1 MYNRIQIKK
10 FSDEALKSIE
20 THNLTA
26 LPDNYRLWFEYA
38 AGTLDAL
45 VNSIDALVGRGE
57 SINEANSKLLYLQHL
72 GTEDQR
78 KTDASIRSV
87 IEMLNSVASDVQGW
101 GDGSDQTCKR
111 LQHCC
116 DRLGQD
122 PSPAEIGEIIQE
134 ATGELQKTIE
144 SGKLATKAIT
154 HLRDEIT
161 ILRQG
166 IDQLSDQAITDA
178 LTGIPNR
185 RGFDLSLEQAMIDAN
200 RTRSS
205 FTLIMLDIDHFKSIN
220 DKFGHP
226 TGDKVLRYV
235 ASMIRNTL
243 RGDDF
248 VARFGGEEFAIILP
262 NTVLANGEAVA
273 ENIRKKLSARPLTRG
288 GDKLSLG
295 HITASFGLTRY
306 ILDEDSRNVIKRADE
321 NLYKAKQNGRN
332 CFYSCNNAENPLP
345 TNNKAFSN
353 KIC

>member
-20 THNLTA
+20 THNLTP

-45 VNSIDALVGRGE
+45 VNSIDELISSGE
-57 SINEANSKLLYLQHL
+57 TINEANSKSLFLHHL

-78 KTDASIRSV
+78 KADASIRSV
-87 IEMLNSVASDVQGW
+87 IEMLGNVANDIQGW
-101 GDGSDQTCKR
+101 GDGSDASYRR
-111 LQHCC
+111 LQDCR
-116 DRLGQD
+116 DRLGKD
-122 PSPAEIGEIIQE
+122 PSPAQIGEIIQE

-144 SGKLATKAIT
+144 SGKLATQAIT
-154 HLRDEIT
+154 RLRDEIT

-185 RGFDLSLEQAMIDAN
+185 RGFDLALEQAMTDAN
-200 RTRSS
+200 RTRNA
-205 FTLIMLDIDHFKSIN
+205 FTLIMLDIDHFKNIN
-220 DKFGHP
+220 DKYGHP

-235 ASMIRNTL
+235 ASMIRNAL

-248 VARFGGEEFAIILP
+248 VARFGGEEFAVILP
-262 NTVLANGEAVA
+262 NTLLANGESVA
-273 ENIRKKLSARPLTRG
+273 ENIRKKLCARPLTRG

-295 HITASFGLTRY
+295 HITASFGLTRFK
-306 ILDEDSRNVIKRADE
+306 LDEDSRSVIKRADD
-321 NLYKAKQNGRN
+321 NLYKAKQQGRN
-332 CFYSCNNAENPLP
+332 RVFSCTMADAIDSKNAPIL
-345 TNNKAFSN
+345 
-353 KIC
+353 